1 MKRILP
7 LILALVAGMALADS
21 NSDYRAGSDFAH
33 QIKGQGSSS
42 IQGFKPQ
49 ESIPGYNANPDE
61 TKYYGGVT
69 AGGDSGLK
77 NDGTTEWATGETGK
91 TITESFMNKP
101 KDILSPDAPF
111 IQTGRDVVNRADSIV
126 GNTGQQCSAQEISR
140 SEYTNYTCERD
151 LQVEQ
156 YCTRTARMELQ
167 GSTTWETRTLEYEMS
182 QLPAREVNGQ
192 YVVSITSP
200 VTGEIVDAH
209 YSWSR
214 TYLQKSVPMT
224 ITVLGTPL
232 SWNAKYSADASFTP
246 VQKTLTAGVAFTSS
260 HPVRVG
266 NTKFKRH
273 TAMKLRLVV
282 RVKKASYTPYVVWSE
297 SCPFSKELGKLTK
310 TECTEAGGNRT
321 LVKDGQSYSMYQSCW
336 AYRDTYVTQSADKGT
351 CQTYT
356 DNPAC
361 TLVSHQCAFYSEEG
375 ACLHE
380 YATYSCESKTSGKV
394 MVCGGDVFC
403 LDGECDKAQSGQS
416 NDFAEAVSQLAAL
429 AAAGKDV
436 AALNGVDEQLGLQ
449 GSVDKDVFTRL
460 LEGRLPDGADLS
472 RMQDGS
478 NKHRPGYDLTFSAP
492 KSVSMMAMLGGD
504 KRLIDAHN
512 QAVDFAVRQVEAL
525 ASTRVMT
532 DGQSETVLTGNL
544 VTVHPEKSVP
554 RTAGYSDAVSV
565 LAQDRPSLAIVS
577 GQGGAAGQ
585 RERVAEL
592 VMMAREQG
600 REVQIIAADRRSQMN
615 MKQDE
620 RLSGE
625 LITGRRQLLEGMT
638 FTPGSTVIVDQ
649 GEKLSLKETLTLLDG
664 AARHNVQVLITDSG
678 QWTGTGSAL
687 MAMKDAG
694 VNTYRWQ
701 GGEQRPATIISEPDR
716 NVRYARLAG
725 DFAVSVK
732 AGEESVAQVSGVR
745 EQAILTQAIRS
756 ELKTQGVL
764 GHPEVT
770 MTALSPVWLDSRSR
784 YLRDMY
790 RPGMVMEQWNPETR
804 SHDRYVI
811 DRVTAQSH
819 SLTLRDAQGETQ
831 VVRISSLD
839 SSWSLF
845 RPEKM
850 PVADG
855 ERLRV
860 TGKIPGLRVSGG
872 DRLQVSSVS
881 EDAMTVVV
889 PGRAEPATLPVSD
902 SPFTALKLEN
912 GWVETPGHSV
922 SDSATVFA
930 SVTQMAMDNA
940 TLNGLA
946 RSGRDVRLYSS
957 LDETRTAEKLARHP
971 SFTVVSEQIKTRA
984 GETSL
989 ETAISHQKSALHTP
1003 AQQAIHLALP
1013 VVESKNLAFSMV
1025 DLLTEAKS
1033 FAAEGTGFTELGGE
1047 INAQI
1052 KRGDLLYVDV
1062 AKGYGTGLLVSRASY
1077 EAEKSIL
1084 RHILEGKEAVMPL
1097 MGRVPGELME
1107 KLTSG
1112 QRAATRMILE
1122 TSDRFTVVQGYAGVG
1137 KTTQFRAVMSAVN
1150 MLPESERPRVVG
1162 LGPTHRAVG
1171 EMRSAG
1177 VDAQTLA
1184 SFLHDTQLQQRSG
1197 EIPDFSNTLFLLDES
1212 SMVGNTDMA
1221 RAGT

>member
-1 MKRILP
+1 
-7 LILALVAGMALADS
+7 MAL
-21 NSDYRAGSDFAH
+21 
-33 QIKGQGSSS
+33 
-42 IQGFKPQ
+42 
-49 ESIPGYNANPDE
+49 
-61 TKYYGGVT
+61 T
-69 AGGDSGLK
+69 
-77 NDGTTEWATGETGK
+77 
-91 TITESFMNKP
+91 
-101 KDILSPDAPF
+101 
-111 IQTGRDVVNRADSIV
+111 
-126 GNTGQQCSAQEISR
+126 
-140 SEYTNYTCERD
+140 
-151 LQVEQ
+151 
-156 YCTRTARMELQ
+156 
-167 GSTTWETRTLEYEMS
+167 
-182 QLPAREVNGQ
+182 
-192 YVVSITSP
+192 
-200 VTGEIVDAH
+200 
-209 YSWSR
+209 
-214 TYLQKSVPMT
+214 
-224 ITVLGTPL
+224 
-232 SWNAKYSADASFTP
+232 
-246 VQKTLTAGVAFTSS
+246 
-260 HPVRVG
+260 
-266 NTKFKRH
+266 
-273 TAMKLRLVV
+273 
-282 RVKKASYTPYVVWSE
+282 
-297 SCPFSKELGKLTK
+297 
-310 TECTEAGGNRT
+310 
-321 LVKDGQSYSMYQSCW
+321 
-336 AYRDTYVTQSADKGT
+336 
-351 CQTYT
+351 
-356 DNPAC
+356 
-361 TLVSHQCAFYSEEG
+361 
-375 ACLHE
+375 
-380 YATYSCESKTSGKV
+380 
-394 MVCGGDVFC
+394 
-403 LDGECDKAQSGQS
+403 
-416 NDFAEAVSQLAAL
+416 
-429 AAAGKDV
+429 
-436 AALNGVDEQLGLQ
+436 
-449 GSVDKDVFTRL
+449 
-460 LEGRLPDGADLS
+460 
-472 RMQDGS
+472 
-478 NKHRPGYDLTFSAP
+478 
-492 KSVSMMAMLGGD
+492 
-504 KRLIDAHN
+504 HN

-544 VTVHPEKSVP
+544 VMALFNHDTSRDQDPQLHTHVVVANVTQHNGEWKTLSSDKVGKTGFSENVLANRIAFGKIYQSELRQRVEALGYETEVVGKHGMWEMPGVPVEAFSGRSQAIREAVGEDASLKSRDVAALDTRKSKQHVDPEVRMAEWMQTLKETGFDIRAYRDAADQRAEIRTQAPGPASQDGPDVQQAVTQAIAGLSERKVQFTYTDVLARTVGILPPENGVIERARAGIDEAISREQLIPLDREKGLFTSGIHVLDELSVRALSRDIMKQNRVTVHPEKSVP

-615 MKQDE
+615 LKQDE

-625 LITGRRQLLEGMT
+625 LITGRRQLLEGMA
-638 FTPGSTVIVDQ
+638 FPPGSTVIVDQ

-678 QWTGTGSAL
+678 QRTGTGSAL

-725 DFAVSVK
+725 DFAASVK

-745 EQAILTQAIRS
+745 EQAILTEAIRS

-872 DRLQVSSVS
+872 DRLQVASVS

-889 PGRAEPATLPVSD
+889 PGRAEPATLPVAD

-957 LDETRTAEKLARHP
+957 LDEPRTAEKLAR
-971 SFTVVSEQIKTRA
+971 
-984 GETSL
+984 
-989 ETAISHQKSALHTP
+989 
-1003 AQQAIHLALP
+1003 
-1013 VVESKNLAFSMV
+1013 
-1025 DLLTEAKS
+1025 
-1033 FAAEGTGFTELGGE
+1033 
-1047 INAQI
+1047 
-1052 KRGDLLYVDV
+1052 
-1062 AKGYGTGLLVSRASY
+1062 
-1077 EAEKSIL
+1077 
-1084 RHILEGKEAVMPL
+1084 
-1097 MGRVPGELME
+1097 
-1107 KLTSG
+1107 
-1112 QRAATRMILE
+1112 
-1122 TSDRFTVVQGYAGVG
+1122 
-1137 KTTQFRAVMSAVN
+1137 
-1150 MLPESERPRVVG
+1150 
-1162 LGPTHRAVG
+1162 
-1171 EMRSAG
+1171 
-1177 VDAQTLA
+1177 
-1184 SFLHDTQLQQRSG
+1184 QRSG
-1197 EIPDFSNTLFLLDES
+1197 ETPDFSNTLFLLDES

-1221 RAGT
+1221 RAYALIAAGGGRAVASGDTDQLQAIAPGQPFRLQQTRSAADVVIMKEIVRQTPELREAVYSLINRDVERALSGLESVKPSQVPRQEGAWAPEHSVTEFSHSQEAKLAEAQQKAMLKGEAFPDIPMTLYEAIVRDYTGRTPEAREQTLIVTHLNEDRRVLNSMIHDAREKAGELGKEQVMVPVLNTANIRDGELRRLSTWENNPDALALVDSVYHRIAGISKDDGLISEPAHTG